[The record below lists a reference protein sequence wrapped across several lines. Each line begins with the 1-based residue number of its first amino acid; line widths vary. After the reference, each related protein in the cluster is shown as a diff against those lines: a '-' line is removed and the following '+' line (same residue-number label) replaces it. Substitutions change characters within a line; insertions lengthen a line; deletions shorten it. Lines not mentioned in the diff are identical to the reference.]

1 MMRRRWMAGLA
12 LACNLATA
20 DAATLTGQVSQV
32 ADGDTL
38 TLRARS
44 RPVKVRLV
52 NIDAPESDQAWGF
65 QSKRSLESLV
75 RLETVRVRTRGRDKY
90 QRVLGEVIRVRDG
103 LDVNLEQVR
112 KGMAWAYTRGTA
124 KGRFEAE
131 EQTARENRVGLWQDS
146 APVRPGNWRRRQ
158 HADGSATGSP
168 EDAAPPPEGKAQR
181 SAAWEWA
188 SPQFIESHTF
198 FIQAASRESA
208 AGLTKSQPPGAIP

>member
-1 MMRRRWMAGLA
+1 MRWRWIAGLA

-20 DAATLTGQVSQV
+20 DAATLTGQVSQI

-44 RPVKVRLV
+44 RPVKIRLV

-65 QSKRSLESLV
+65 RSKRSLESLV

-90 QRVLGEVIRVRDG
+90 QRVLGEVVRVRDG

-112 KGMAWAYTRGTA
+112 KGMAWAYTRGA
-124 KGRFEAE
+124 ARGRFEAA
-131 EQTARENRVGLWQDS
+131 EQTARENRIGLWQDA

-158 HADGSATGSP
+158 RAHNGA
-168 EDAAPPPEGKAQR
+168 
-181 SAAWEWA
+181 
-188 SPQFIESHTF
+188 QFIESHAF
-198 FIQAASRESA
+198 FIQVASRESA
-208 AGLTKSQPPGAIP
+208 PGLTKSQPPGAMP